1 MSNNQKTA
9 KENGNVTG
17 TYEVKSEYKSFSD
30 KRPDH

>member
-17 TYEVKSEYKSFSD
+17 TEVKSEYKSFSD